1 MAEYANRSDLR
12 NPVAKMA
19 PKGQGYGE
27 AGQQLASQSVVPMGA
42 SPSDMQ
48 AQAPSRAPGPMPG
61 SVVDLNAPTQ
71 RPDLPMNDNFMADM
85 PPQQYSFGD
94 PVMDQ
99 IKQLYYAYPND
110 DLAQLIAAYDR
121 YFR

>member
-1 MAEYANRSDLR
+1 MADYANRSDLR
-12 NPVAKMA
+12 NPMKKMA
-19 PKGQGYGE
+19 APGQGYGE
-27 AGQQLASQSVVPMGA
+27 AGAQLASQSVVPMGA
-42 SPSDMQ
+42 SPSDV
-48 AQAPSRAPGPMPG
+48 ATPAPSSTPPIPG

-71 RPDLPMNDNFMADM
+71 RPDMPMNNNFVSSM

-94 PVMDQ
+94 PVMDE

>member
-1 MAEYANRSDLR
+1 MADYANRSDLR

-19 PKGQGYGE
+19 AKGQGYGE

-48 AQAPSRAPGPMPG
+48 AQQSTRMPGPTPG

-71 RPDLPMNDNFMADM
+71 RPDMPMNSNFVSDM
-85 PPQQYSFGD
+85 PQQKYSFGD

-110 DLAQLIAAYDR
+110 DLANLIAAYDR

>member
-1 MAEYANRSDLR
+1 MADYANRSDLR

-27 AGQQLASQSVVPMGA
+27 AGQQLAAQSAVPMGA
-42 SPSDMQ
+42 SPGDMQ
-48 AQAPSRAPGPMPG
+48 AQAATRMPGPMPG

-71 RPDLPMNDNFMADM
+71 RPDMPMNNNFMADM
-85 PPQQYSFGD
+85 PPQKYSFGD

-99 IKQLYYAYPND
+99 IKELYYAYPND